1 MKTPS
6 FILKVLFYL
15 FLKTGIGFLYI
26 CFQRNLCQNGGGIL
40 QITDFHFLFLYGEIS
55 AHCTDHIVLK
65 HGHHL
70 WRTIQPLGYE
80 EKLQPVFC
88 YMTGTFIP
96 KMNQHAGPP
105 LPYYFLKIPDSLLNT
120 PCFAWKFRKGTS
132 SPAILRQMFK
142 NACPDMESCPQRGS
156 P

>member
-1 MKTPS
+1 M
-6 FILKVLFYL
+6 L
-15 FLKTGIGFLYI
+15 
-26 CFQRNLCQNGGGIL
+26 
-40 QITDFHFLFLYGEIS
+40 LYGEIS
-55 AHCTDHIVLK
+55 AHGTDHIVLK

-105 LPYYFLKIPDSLLNT
+105 LPYYT
-120 PCFAWKFRKGTS
+120 PCFDWKFRKGTS

-142 NACPDMESCPQRGS
+142 KACPDMESCPQSGS